1 MGAPLFELTDVH
13 ISTPEG
19 IEIVKGV
26 DLTVNEGEVHAL
38 MGPNGCG
45 KSTLASALAGSPE
58 YEITSGEVKLHGDD
72 IAEWDPDVRARAGL
86 FLAFQYPQAIP
97 GVSVRNFLQ
106 QAVQARTGEDVS
118 TLEIFMSLSE
128 WMDKLNMDTSFMDR
142 FLNEGFSG
150 GEKKRNEILQMALLK
165 PEMAILDETDSGL
178 DIDALQVVADGVGAV
193 REETPDM
200 GVLTITHY
208 QRLLDR
214 LKPDHVHVM
223 QDGKIVQSGGMELVE
238 TIESDGFDAFGG
250 AA

>member
-1 MGAPLFELTDVH
+1 MGAPLFELSDVR
-13 ISTPEG
+13 ISTVDG
-19 IEIVKGV
+19 VEIVKGV
-26 DLTVNEGEVHAL
+26 DLTINEGEIHAL

-58 YEITSGEVKLHGDD
+58 YEITGGTVLLKGDD

-118 TLEIFMSLSE
+118 TIEIYMSLSE
-128 WMDKLNMDTSFMDR
+128 WMDRLNMDTSFMDR

-165 PEMAILDETDSGL
+165 PEVAILDETDSGL

-193 REETPDM
+193 REEAPEM

-223 QDGKIVQSGGMELVE
+223 RDGKIVQSGGMELVE
-238 TIESDGFDAFGG
+238 AIESDGFDAFGG